1 MVLAELLERAVSVTK
16 TVWRK
21 KGDDISRREV
31 KRMVAT
37 DIKPRSSI
45 NVEADHAAR

>member
-1 MVLAELLERAVSVTK
+1 MHIAELLERAVSVTK
-16 TVWRK
+16 TVWCK

-37 DIKPRSSI
+37 DVKPRTAI
-45 NVEADHAAR
+45 RVEVDDAA

>member
-21 KGDDISRREV
+21 KGDDISRQEV
-31 KRMVAT
+31 KRTVAT
-37 DIKPRSSI
+37 DVKPRT
-45 NVEADHAAR
+45 VLKLEKDDA